1 MRQTTLGYLLKH
13 FTSAKDKTEL
23 ESTFKKLDTN
33 GDGFLS
39 KDELRDGYKEMF
51 GADFNQKDLEELIEV
66 ADINSD
72 GKLSY
77 QEWVTAAM
85 NREQFMTGKQLEEIF
100 SELDEDGNQRIS
112 IGELSALLGS
122 SN

>member
-85 NREQFMTGKQLEEIF
+85 NRE
-100 SELDEDGNQRIS
+100 
-112 IGELSALLGS
+112 
-122 SN
+122 